1 VTATASTPV
10 PTPVP
15 TAESTSVPTA
25 HAPTAPWPPSRLPLI
40 VRLEP
45 GRVRVRPVHHGDGPR
60 LQALLGRLSL
70 RTRWLRFHS
79 PIAQLTPAQLRSLV
93 EVDHRDR
100 ETLLAE
106 VELDGRWHLAG
117 FAQYHRLRGAS
128 RGLADSAIVLEDTW
142 QGRGIGRVLATCLAQ
157 MASLAGIDAFTGE
170 VLSENRS
177 ALGFIRALVG
187 SGLERRLHGPTVEV
201 VCWLPP
207 RHHAGGTGSAA
218 AR

>member
-1 VTATASTPV
+1 MESLPPGVYSMATVVPGTSTV
-10 PTPVP
+10 K
-15 TAESTSVPTA
+15 
-25 HAPTAPWPPSRLPLI
+25 PWPASRLALV

-45 GRVRVRPVHHGDGPR
+45 GRVRVRPVHHDDGPR

-117 FAQYHRLRGAS
+117 FAQYHRLREAP
-128 RGLADSAIVLEDTW
+128 RGLADSAIVLEDAW
-142 QGRGIGRVLATCLAQ
+142 QGRGIGRVLATCLTQ
-157 MASLAGIDAFTGE
+157 MAGLAGIDAFTGE

-177 ALGFIRALVG
+177 ALGFIRTLVG
-187 SGLERRLHGPTVEV
+187 SGLERRLHGTTVEV

-218 AR
+218 TG